1 MIIAIDAMGGDFAP
15 KAVVEGALLAL
26 QETGEDVC
34 LSLYGDEAQIR
45 ACLEGQS
52 YDGGRLK
59 IVPCTEVISC
69 EEAPAAAVRQK
80 KDSSMVRAAQAVA
93 QGEADC
99 FLSGGSSG
107 AVLTAGTLIIRRI
120 KGIQRPALATLI
132 PNMQGGYTMLVDS
145 GANADCKSAYLVQFA
160 HMGAAYMQQVMGV
173 EDPRIGLLNNGAE
186 AEKGNELTKET
197 YALLEQEPGIRF
209 AGNAEARE
217 LMSGDFDVLV
227 ADGFS
232 GNVLL
237 KGTEGAAKAITAML
251 KTELMGTLR
260 GSAGGRHCQACLC
273 GPEKAHGLQRGG
285 GRAFAGG
292 QRRRYQG
299 SRQFRR
305 AGLQKRYSAGGE
317 AGAGFRYGAD
327 RPGLSLKIRLKR
339 QKQVDIALRL
349 H

>member
-69 EEAPAAAVRQK
+69 EEAPATAVRQK

-160 HMGAAYMQQVMGV
+160 HMGAAYMQRVMGV

-260 GSAGGRHCQACLC
+260 GMLGGAIAKPAFAALKKRMDYKEVGGAPLL
-273 GPEKAHGLQRGG
+273 GVNGGVIKAHGSSD
-285 GRAFAGG
+285 GRAFKNAIL
-292 QRRRYQG
+292 QG
-299 SRQFRR
+299 EKLVRGSVTEQ
-305 AGLQKRYSAGGE
+305 
-317 AGAGFRYGAD
+317 
-327 RPGLSLKIRLKR
+327 
-339 QKQVDIALRL
+339 IAQAF

>member
-80 KDSSMVRAAQAVA
+80 KESSMVRAAQAVA

-145 GANADCKSAYLVQFA
+145 GANADCTSAYLVQFA
-160 HMGAAYMQQVMGV
+160 HRGAAYMQQVMGV

-260 GSAGGRHCQACLC
+260 GMLGGAIAKPAFAALKKRMDYKEVGGAPLL
-273 GPEKAHGLQRGG
+273 GVNGGVIKAHGSSD
-285 GRAFAGG
+285 GRAFKHAIL
-292 QRRRYQG
+292 QG
-299 SRQFRR
+299 EKLVRGSVTEQ
-305 AGLQKRYSAGGE
+305 
-317 AGAGFRYGAD
+317 
-327 RPGLSLKIRLKR
+327 
-339 QKQVDIALRL
+339 IAQAF

>member
-45 ACLEGQS
+45 ACLEGQN

-160 HMGAAYMQQVMGV
+160 HMGAAYMQRVMGV

-260 GSAGGRHCQACLC
+260 GMLGGAIAKPAFAALKKRMDYKEVGGAPLL
-273 GPEKAHGLQRGG
+273 GVNGGVIKAHGSSD
-285 GRAFAGG
+285 GRAFKNAIL
-292 QRRRYQG
+292 QG
-299 SRQFRR
+299 EKLVRGSVTEQ
-305 AGLQKRYSAGGE
+305 
-317 AGAGFRYGAD
+317 
-327 RPGLSLKIRLKR
+327 
-339 QKQVDIALRL
+339 IAQAF

>member
-45 ACLEGQS
+45 ACLEGQR

-160 HMGAAYMQQVMGV
+160 HMGAAYMQRVMGV

-260 GSAGGRHCQACLC
+260 GMLGGAIAKPAFAALKKRMDYKEVGGAPLL
-273 GPEKAHGLQRGG
+273 GVNGGVIKAHGSSD
-285 GRAFAGG
+285 GRAFKNAIL
-292 QRRRYQG
+292 QG
-299 SRQFRR
+299 EKLVRGSVTEQ
-305 AGLQKRYSAGGE
+305 
-317 AGAGFRYGAD
+317 
-327 RPGLSLKIRLKR
+327 
-339 QKQVDIALRL
+339 IAQAF

>member
-34 LSLYGDEAQIR
+34 LSLYGDETQIR

-160 HMGAAYMQQVMGV
+160 HMGAAYMQRVMGV

-260 GSAGGRHCQACLC
+260 GMLGGAIAKPAFAALKKRMDYKEVGGAPLL
-273 GPEKAHGLQRGG
+273 GVNGGVIKAHGSSD
-285 GRAFAGG
+285 GRAFKNAIL
-292 QRRRYQG
+292 QG
-299 SRQFRR
+299 EKLVRGSVTEQ
-305 AGLQKRYSAGGE
+305 
-317 AGAGFRYGAD
+317 
-327 RPGLSLKIRLKR
+327 
-339 QKQVDIALRL
+339 IAQAF

>member
-160 HMGAAYMQQVMGV
+160 HMGAAYMQRVMGV

-251 KTELMGTLR
+251 KTELMDTLR
-260 GSAGGRHCQACLC
+260 GMLGGAIAKPAFAALKKRMDYKEVGGAPLL
-273 GPEKAHGLQRGG
+273 GVNGGVIKAHGSSD
-285 GRAFAGG
+285 GRAFKNAIL
-292 QRRRYQG
+292 QG
-299 SRQFRR
+299 EKLVRGSVTEQ
-305 AGLQKRYSAGGE
+305 
-317 AGAGFRYGAD
+317 
-327 RPGLSLKIRLKR
+327 
-339 QKQVDIALRL
+339 IAQAF

>member
-160 HMGAAYMQQVMGV
+160 HMGAAYMQRVMRV

-260 GSAGGRHCQACLC
+260 GMLGGAIAKPAFAALKKRMDYKEVGGAPLL
-273 GPEKAHGLQRGG
+273 GVNGGVIKAHGSSD
-285 GRAFAGG
+285 GRAFKNAIL
-292 QRRRYQG
+292 QG
-299 SRQFRR
+299 EKLVRGSVTEQ
-305 AGLQKRYSAGGE
+305 
-317 AGAGFRYGAD
+317 
-327 RPGLSLKIRLKR
+327 
-339 QKQVDIALRL
+339 IAQAF

>member
-52 YDGGRLK
+52 YDGERLK

-160 HMGAAYMQQVMGV
+160 HMGAAYMQRVMGV

-260 GSAGGRHCQACLC
+260 GMLGGAIAKPAFAALKKRMDYKEVGGAPLL
-273 GPEKAHGLQRGG
+273 GVNGGVIKAHGSSD
-285 GRAFAGG
+285 GRAFKNAIL
-292 QRRRYQG
+292 QG
-299 SRQFRR
+299 EKLVRGSVTEQ
-305 AGLQKRYSAGGE
+305 
-317 AGAGFRYGAD
+317 
-327 RPGLSLKIRLKR
+327 
-339 QKQVDIALRL
+339 IAQAF

>member
-1 MIIAIDAMGGDFAP
+1 
-15 KAVVEGALLAL
+15 
-26 QETGEDVC
+26 
-34 LSLYGDEAQIR
+34 
-45 ACLEGQS
+45 
-52 YDGGRLK
+52 
-59 IVPCTEVISC
+59 
-69 EEAPAAAVRQK
+69 
-80 KDSSMVRAAQAVA
+80 MVRAAQAVA

-160 HMGAAYMQQVMGV
+160 HMGAAYMQRVMGV
-173 EDPRIGLLNNGAE
+173 ENPRIGLLNNGAE

-260 GSAGGRHCQACLC
+260 GMLGGAIAKPAFAALKKRMDYKEVGGAPLL
-273 GPEKAHGLQRGG
+273 GVNGGVIKAHGSSD
-285 GRAFAGG
+285 GRAFKNAIL
-292 QRRRYQG
+292 QG
-299 SRQFRR
+299 EKLVRGSVTEQ
-305 AGLQKRYSAGGE
+305 
-317 AGAGFRYGAD
+317 
-327 RPGLSLKIRLKR
+327 
-339 QKQVDIALRL
+339 IAQAF

>member
-160 HMGAAYMQQVMGV
+160 HMGAAYMQRVMGV

-260 GSAGGRHCQACLC
+260 GMLGGVIAKPAFAALKKRMDYKEVGGAPLL
-273 GPEKAHGLQRGG
+273 GVNGGVIKAHGSSD
-285 GRAFAGG
+285 GRAFKNAIL
-292 QRRRYQG
+292 QG
-299 SRQFRR
+299 EKLVRGSVTEQ
-305 AGLQKRYSAGGE
+305 
-317 AGAGFRYGAD
+317 
-327 RPGLSLKIRLKR
+327 
-339 QKQVDIALRL
+339 IAQAF

>member
-132 PNMQGGYTMLVDS
+132 PNMQGSYTVLVDS

-160 HMGAAYMQQVMGV
+160 HMGAAYMQRVMGV

-260 GSAGGRHCQACLC
+260 GMLGGAIAKPAFAALKKRMDYKEVGGAPLL
-273 GPEKAHGLQRGG
+273 GVNGGVIKAHGSSD
-285 GRAFAGG
+285 GRAFKNAIL
-292 QRRRYQG
+292 QG
-299 SRQFRR
+299 EKLVRGSVTEQ
-305 AGLQKRYSAGGE
+305 
-317 AGAGFRYGAD
+317 
-327 RPGLSLKIRLKR
+327 
-339 QKQVDIALRL
+339 IAQAF

>member
-52 YDGGRLK
+52 YDGGLLK

-160 HMGAAYMQQVMGV
+160 HMGAAYMQRVMGV

-260 GSAGGRHCQACLC
+260 GMLGGAIAKPAFAALKKRMDYKEVGGAPLL
-273 GPEKAHGLQRGG
+273 GVNGGVIKAHGSSD
-285 GRAFAGG
+285 GRAFKNAIL
-292 QRRRYQG
+292 QG
-299 SRQFRR
+299 EKLVRGSVTEQ
-305 AGLQKRYSAGGE
+305 
-317 AGAGFRYGAD
+317 
-327 RPGLSLKIRLKR
+327 
-339 QKQVDIALRL
+339 IAQAF

>member
-197 YALLEQEPGIRF
+197 YALLEQEPGICF

-260 GSAGGRHCQACLC
+260 GMLGGAIAKPAFAALKKRMDYKEVGGAPLL
-273 GPEKAHGLQRGG
+273 GVNGGVIKAHGSSD
-285 GRAFAGG
+285 GRAFKNAIL
-292 QRRRYQG
+292 QG
-299 SRQFRR
+299 EKLVRGSVTEQ
-305 AGLQKRYSAGGE
+305 
-317 AGAGFRYGAD
+317 
-327 RPGLSLKIRLKR
+327 
-339 QKQVDIALRL
+339 IAQAF

>member
-93 QGEADC
+93 QGKADC

-160 HMGAAYMQQVMGV
+160 HMGAAYMQRVMGV

-260 GSAGGRHCQACLC
+260 GMLGGAIAKPAFAALKKRMDYKEVGGAPLL
-273 GPEKAHGLQRGG
+273 GVNGGVIKAHGSSD
-285 GRAFAGG
+285 GRAFKNAIL
-292 QRRRYQG
+292 QG
-299 SRQFRR
+299 EKLVRGSVTEQ
-305 AGLQKRYSAGGE
+305 
-317 AGAGFRYGAD
+317 
-327 RPGLSLKIRLKR
+327 
-339 QKQVDIALRL
+339 IAQAF

>member
-45 ACLEGQS
+45 ACLEGQN

-160 HMGAAYMQQVMGV
+160 HMGAAYMQRVMGG

-260 GSAGGRHCQACLC
+260 GMLGGAIAKPAFAALKMRMDYKEVGGAPLL
-273 GPEKAHGLQRGG
+273 GVNGGVIKAHGSSD
-285 GRAFAGG
+285 GRAFKNAIL
-292 QRRRYQG
+292 QG
-299 SRQFRR
+299 EKLVRGSVTEQ
-305 AGLQKRYSAGGE
+305 
-317 AGAGFRYGAD
+317 
-327 RPGLSLKIRLKR
+327 
-339 QKQVDIALRL
+339 IAQAF

>member
-69 EEAPAAAVRQK
+69 EEAPATAVRQK

-160 HMGAAYMQQVMGV
+160 HMGAAYMQRVMGM

-260 GSAGGRHCQACLC
+260 GMLGGAIAKPAFAALKKRMDYKEVGGAPLL
-273 GPEKAHGLQRGG
+273 GVNGGVIKAHGSSD
-285 GRAFAGG
+285 GRAFKNAIL
-292 QRRRYQG
+292 QG
-299 SRQFRR
+299 EKLVRGSVTEQ
-305 AGLQKRYSAGGE
+305 
-317 AGAGFRYGAD
+317 
-327 RPGLSLKIRLKR
+327 
-339 QKQVDIALRL
+339 IAQAF

>member
-160 HMGAAYMQQVMGV
+160 HMGAAYMQRVMGV

-237 KGTEGAAKAITAML
+237 KGTEGAAKTITAML

-260 GSAGGRHCQACLC
+260 GMLGGAIAKPAFAALKKRMDYTEVGGAPLL
-273 GPEKAHGLQRGG
+273 GVNGGVIKAHGSSD
-285 GRAFAGG
+285 GRAFKNAIL
-292 QRRRYQG
+292 QG
-299 SRQFRR
+299 EKLVRGSVTEQ
-305 AGLQKRYSAGGE
+305 
-317 AGAGFRYGAD
+317 
-327 RPGLSLKIRLKR
+327 
-339 QKQVDIALRL
+339 IAQAF

>member
-160 HMGAAYMQQVMGV
+160 YMGAAYMQRVMGV

-260 GSAGGRHCQACLC
+260 GMLGGAIAKPAFAALKKRMDYKEVGGAPLL
-273 GPEKAHGLQRGG
+273 GVNGGVIKAHGSSD
-285 GRAFAGG
+285 GRAFKNAIL
-292 QRRRYQG
+292 QG
-299 SRQFRR
+299 EKLVRGSVTEQ
-305 AGLQKRYSAGGE
+305 
-317 AGAGFRYGAD
+317 
-327 RPGLSLKIRLKR
+327 
-339 QKQVDIALRL
+339 IAQAF

>member
-160 HMGAAYMQQVMGV
+160 HMGAAYMQRVMGV

-260 GSAGGRHCQACLC
+260 GMLGGAIAKPAFAALKKRMDYKEVGGAPLL
-273 GPEKAHGLQRGG
+273 GVNGGVIKAHGSSD
-285 GRAFAGG
+285 GRAFKNAIL
-292 QRRRYQG
+292 QG
-299 SRQFRR
+299 KKLVRGSVTEQ
-305 AGLQKRYSAGGE
+305 
-317 AGAGFRYGAD
+317 
-327 RPGLSLKIRLKR
+327 
-339 QKQVDIALRL
+339 IAQAF

>member
-34 LSLYGDEAQIR
+34 LSLYGDEEQIR
-45 ACLEGQS
+45 ACLEGQG
-52 YDGGRLK
+52 YDGCRLK

-132 PNMQGGYTMLVDS
+132 PNMQGGYTMLIDS

-160 HMGAAYMQQVMGV
+160 HMGAAYMQRVMGV

-260 GSAGGRHCQACLC
+260 GMLGGAIAKPAFAALKKRMDYKEVGGAPLL
-273 GPEKAHGLQRGG
+273 GVNGGVIKAHGSSD
-285 GRAFAGG
+285 GRAFKNAIL
-292 QRRRYQG
+292 QG
-299 SRQFRR
+299 EKLVRGSVTEQIVQAF
-305 AGLQKRYSAGGE
+305 
-317 AGAGFRYGAD
+317 
-327 RPGLSLKIRLKR
+327 
-339 QKQVDIALRL
+339 

>member
-59 IVPCTEVISC
+59 IVPCTEVIYC

-120 KGIQRPALATLI
+120 KGIHRPALATLI

-237 KGTEGAAKAITAML
+237 KGTEGAAKSITAML

-260 GSAGGRHCQACLC
+260 GMLGGAIAKPAFAALKKRMDYKEVGGAPLL
-273 GPEKAHGLQRGG
+273 GVNGGVIKAHGSSD
-285 GRAFAGG
+285 GRAFKNAIL
-292 QRRRYQG
+292 QG
-299 SRQFRR
+299 EKLVRGSVTEQ
-305 AGLQKRYSAGGE
+305 
-317 AGAGFRYGAD
+317 
-327 RPGLSLKIRLKR
+327 
-339 QKQVDIALRL
+339 IAQAF

>member
-52 YDGGRLK
+52 YDGSRLK

-160 HMGAAYMQQVMGV
+160 HMGAAYMQRVMGV

-260 GSAGGRHCQACLC
+260 GMLGGAIAKPAFAALKKRMDYKEVGGAPLL
-273 GPEKAHGLQRGG
+273 GVNGGVIKAHGSSD
-285 GRAFAGG
+285 GRAFKNAIL
-292 QRRRYQG
+292 QG
-299 SRQFRR
+299 EKLVRGSVTEQ
-305 AGLQKRYSAGGE
+305 
-317 AGAGFRYGAD
+317 
-327 RPGLSLKIRLKR
+327 
-339 QKQVDIALRL
+339 IAQAF

>member
-260 GSAGGRHCQACLC
+260 GMLGGAIAKPAFAALKKRMDYKEVGGAPLLVVN
-273 GPEKAHGLQRGG
+273 GGVIKAHGSSD
-285 GRAFAGG
+285 GRAFKNAIL
-292 QRRRYQG
+292 QG
-299 SRQFRR
+299 EKLVRGSVTEQ
-305 AGLQKRYSAGGE
+305 
-317 AGAGFRYGAD
+317 
-327 RPGLSLKIRLKR
+327 
-339 QKQVDIALRL
+339 IAQAF

>member
-80 KDSSMVRAAQAVA
+80 KDSSMVRAAQTVA

-160 HMGAAYMQQVMGV
+160 HMGAAYMQRVMGV

-260 GSAGGRHCQACLC
+260 GMLGGAIAKPAFAALKKRMDYKEVGGAPLL
-273 GPEKAHGLQRGG
+273 GVNGGVIKAHGSSD
-285 GRAFAGG
+285 GRAFKNAIL
-292 QRRRYQG
+292 QG
-299 SRQFRR
+299 EKLVRGSVTEQ
-305 AGLQKRYSAGGE
+305 
-317 AGAGFRYGAD
+317 
-327 RPGLSLKIRLKR
+327 
-339 QKQVDIALRL
+339 IAQAF

>member
-45 ACLEGQS
+45 ACLEGQR

-160 HMGAAYMQQVMGV
+160 HMGAAYMQRVMGV

-209 AGNAEARE
+209 AGNAEARA

-260 GSAGGRHCQACLC
+260 GMLGGAIAKPAFAALKKRMDYKEVGGAPLL
-273 GPEKAHGLQRGG
+273 GVNGGVIKAHGSSD
-285 GRAFAGG
+285 GRAFKNAIL
-292 QRRRYQG
+292 QG
-299 SRQFRR
+299 EKLVRGSVTEQ
-305 AGLQKRYSAGGE
+305 
-317 AGAGFRYGAD
+317 
-327 RPGLSLKIRLKR
+327 
-339 QKQVDIALRL
+339 IAQAF

>member
-160 HMGAAYMQQVMGV
+160 HMGAAYMQRVMGV

-186 AEKGNELTKET
+186 AEKGNELAKET

-260 GSAGGRHCQACLC
+260 GMLGGAIAKPAFAALKKRMDYKEVGGAPLL
-273 GPEKAHGLQRGG
+273 GVNGGVIKAHGSSD
-285 GRAFAGG
+285 GRAFKNAIL
-292 QRRRYQG
+292 QG
-299 SRQFRR
+299 EKLVRGSVTEQ
-305 AGLQKRYSAGGE
+305 
-317 AGAGFRYGAD
+317 
-327 RPGLSLKIRLKR
+327 
-339 QKQVDIALRL
+339 IAQAF

>member
-160 HMGAAYMQQVMGV
+160 HMGAAYMQRVMGV

-237 KGTEGAAKAITAML
+237 KGTEGAAKTITAML

-260 GSAGGRHCQACLC
+260 GMLGGAIAKPAFAALKKRMDYKEVGGAPLL
-273 GPEKAHGLQRGG
+273 GVNGGVIKAHGSSD
-285 GRAFAGG
+285 GRAFKNAIL
-292 QRRRYQG
+292 QG
-299 SRQFRR
+299 EKLVRGSVTEQ
-305 AGLQKRYSAGGE
+305 
-317 AGAGFRYGAD
+317 
-327 RPGLSLKIRLKR
+327 
-339 QKQVDIALRL
+339 IAQAF

>member
-107 AVLTAGTLIIRRI
+107 AVLTAGT
-120 KGIQRPALATLI
+120 
-132 PNMQGGYTMLVDS
+132 
-145 GANADCKSAYLVQFA
+145 C
-160 HMGAAYMQQVMGV
+160 
-173 EDPRIGLLNNGAE
+173 
-186 AEKGNELTKET
+186 
-197 YALLEQEPGIRF
+197 
-209 AGNAEARE
+209 
-217 LMSGDFDVLV
+217 
-227 ADGFS
+227 
-232 GNVLL
+232 
-237 KGTEGAAKAITAML
+237 
-251 KTELMGTLR
+251 
-260 GSAGGRHCQACLC
+260 
-273 GPEKAHGLQRGG
+273 
-285 GRAFAGG
+285 
-292 QRRRYQG
+292 
-299 SRQFRR
+299 
-305 AGLQKRYSAGGE
+305 
-317 AGAGFRYGAD
+317 
-327 RPGLSLKIRLKR
+327 SL
-339 QKQVDIALRL
+339 
-349 H
+349 

>member
-1 MIIAIDAMGGDFAP
+1 MIIVIDAMGGDFAP

-160 HMGAAYMQQVMGV
+160 HMGAAYMQRVMGV

-260 GSAGGRHCQACLC
+260 GMLGGAIAKPAFAALKKRMDYKEVGGAPLL
-273 GPEKAHGLQRGG
+273 GVNGGVIKAHGSSD
-285 GRAFAGG
+285 GRAFKNAIL
-292 QRRRYQG
+292 QG
-299 SRQFRR
+299 EKLVRGSVTEQ
-305 AGLQKRYSAGGE
+305 
-317 AGAGFRYGAD
+317 
-327 RPGLSLKIRLKR
+327 
-339 QKQVDIALRL
+339 IAQAF

>member
-132 PNMQGGYTMLVDS
+132 PNMQGSYTMLVDS
-145 GANADCKSAYLVQFA
+145 GANADCKSSYLVQFA
-160 HMGAAYMQQVMGV
+160 HMGAAYMQRVMGV

-260 GSAGGRHCQACLC
+260 GMLGGAIAKPAFAALKKRMDYKEVGGAPLL
-273 GPEKAHGLQRGG
+273 GVNGGVIKAHGSSD
-285 GRAFAGG
+285 GRAFKNAIL
-292 QRRRYQG
+292 QG
-299 SRQFRR
+299 EKLVRGSVTEQ
-305 AGLQKRYSAGGE
+305 
-317 AGAGFRYGAD
+317 
-327 RPGLSLKIRLKR
+327 
-339 QKQVDIALRL
+339 IAQAF

>member
-34 LSLYGDEAQIR
+34 LSLYGDEAQIW

-160 HMGAAYMQQVMGV
+160 HMGAAYMQRVMGV

-260 GSAGGRHCQACLC
+260 GMLGGAIAKPAFAALKKRMDYKEVGGAPLL
-273 GPEKAHGLQRGG
+273 GVNGGVIKAHGSSD
-285 GRAFAGG
+285 GRAFKNAIL
-292 QRRRYQG
+292 QG
-299 SRQFRR
+299 EKLVRGSVTEQ
-305 AGLQKRYSAGGE
+305 
-317 AGAGFRYGAD
+317 
-327 RPGLSLKIRLKR
+327 
-339 QKQVDIALRL
+339 IAQAF

>member
-160 HMGAAYMQQVMGV
+160 HMGAAYMQRVMGM

-260 GSAGGRHCQACLC
+260 GMLGGAIAKPAFAALKKRMDYKEVGGAPLL
-273 GPEKAHGLQRGG
+273 GVNGGVIKAHGSSD
-285 GRAFAGG
+285 GRAFKNAIL
-292 QRRRYQG
+292 QG
-299 SRQFRR
+299 EKLVRSSVTEQ
-305 AGLQKRYSAGGE
+305 
-317 AGAGFRYGAD
+317 
-327 RPGLSLKIRLKR
+327 
-339 QKQVDIALRL
+339 IAQAF